1 MGFSISH
8 KNGFEKEPEN
18 GRHGHREENTINKN
32 ENEKKNDSHKTDVG
46 GKDKN
51 EEKKLPPINTDLSI
65 KSIIEGNVGLSASD
79 ADKKRKCKE
88 AEQKRK
94 AWIEKNRVVI
104 HL

>member
-32 ENEKKNDSHKTDVG
+32 ENDVG
-46 GKDKN
+46 GKENKT

-65 KSIIEGNVGLSASD
+65 ESILKGKSSLSASD
-79 ADKKRKCKE
+79 VDKKRKRKE

-94 AWIEKNRVVI
+94 AWIEKNR
-104 HL
+104 

>member
-8 KNGFEKEPEN
+8 KVVSEKKQNDGNRKEN
-18 GRHGHREENTINKN
+18 AINKN
-32 ENEKKNDSHKTDVG
+32 ENVKNDVG
-46 GKDKN
+46 GKENKT

-65 KSIIEGNVGLSASD
+65 ESIMKGKSSLSASD
-79 ADKKRKCKE
+79 ADKKRKRKE

-94 AWIEKNRVVI
+94 AWLEKNRVVV